1 MEECQD
7 QDSSTEIK
15 LFFFTVLCVTVLV
28 HRGDV
33 TKSDGDLGGRNL
45 WGREGSSARQ
55 NFFLC
60 VLPCSVPG
68 YQII

>member
-15 LFFFTVLCVTVLV
+15 LNSFYCTQCTVLV
-28 HRGDV
+28 HRGGV
-33 TKSDGDLGGRNL
+33 TKSDGDLGGTYL